1 MAYSNKEI
9 ENIFDSIIED
19 IEHGYSLRTV
29 LKNGSNPSSRTFYK
43 WLDED
48 ENKVKQYARACDI
61 RAEDIFE
68 DILDIADDKTG
79 DKTILSDGRE
89 VFNGEFAAR
98 SRIKIDARKWILC
111 KMNPKKYGEKIDL
124 GLDFKSK
131 IKGITFDEE

>member
-1 MAYSNKEI
+1 MAYTKKQI
-9 ENIFDSIIED
+9 ENIFNSIIEN
-19 IEHGYSLRTV
+19 IEQGDSLRTV
-29 LKNGSNPSSRTFYK
+29 LKKGNNPSSRTFYK
-43 WLDED
+43 WLDSDED
-48 ENKVKQYARACDI
+48 KVKQYARACEV

-68 DILDIADDKTG
+68 DILSIADDQTG
-79 DKTILSDGRE
+79 DKTTLPDGRE

-98 SRIKIDARKWILC
+98 SRIKIDARKWVLS